1 MKTLP
6 AWLLLLLVPTLGIC
20 CGCASSG
27 TADDA
32 RSAES
37 YGAIAYAP
45 GAQDWRIRWQAV
57 DARRAQEY
65 ALADC
70 ASADCQVVLEFGPG
84 QCGTL
89 ALGSGGFSVGL
100 GDTPTVAEA
109 TALKECQKTGSDCR
123 VAVAECNH

>member
-27 TADDA
+27 ASDDA
-32 RSAES
+32 RPAES

-45 GAQDWRIRWQAV
+45 DTQDWRMRWQAV
-57 DARRAQEY
+57 DARRARER

-70 ASADCQVVLEFGPG
+70 TAADCQVVLEFGFG

-89 ALGSGGFSVGL
+89 ALGSGGFAVGL

-109 TALKECQKTGSDCR
+109 AALKECQRISPNCR
-123 VAVAECNH
+123 VAAAECNH